1 MRRSAQQRR
10 VVVHTQKEI
19 RGIRASA
26 RAAAHVLQ
34 ALCETVRPGMS
45 TLDVDRLAGDL
56 IRQAGGS
63 SAFNGY
69 HGFPGQ
75 ICISLNDEVV
85 HGIGRADRI
94 IQPGDLV
101 SLDVGVRLDGYIG
114 DTAATLC
121 AGGAAACRTPEAA
134 RLIAAACKGLE
145 QGVSAALA
153 GNRVNDIGR
162 AVEDV
167 VSRAGFSVVR
177 DFVGHGC
184 GVELHEPPEVPNF
197 ASPKRGPRL
206 VAGMVLAIEPMVNAG
221 APGIRVESDGWTVR
235 TTDGAL
241 SAHVEHMVLI
251 TDGKPEI
258 LTWRKTA

>member
-1 MRRSAQQRR
+1 MRQSAKKRR
-10 VVVHTQKEI
+10 VVVHTHKEI
-19 RGIRASA
+19 RGICAAA
-26 RAAAHVLQ
+26 RAAAEILQ

-75 ICISLNDEVV
+75 ICISLNAEVV

-101 SLDVGVRLDGYIG
+101 SLDVGVKLDGYIG
-114 DTAATLC
+114 DTAATVC
-121 AGGAAACRTPEAA
+121 AGGPAACRTPEAA
-134 RLIAAACKGLE
+134 RLIAAACDGLA
-145 QGVSAALA
+145 QGISVAVA
-153 GNRVNDIGR
+153 GNRVDAIGR
-162 AVEDV
+162 AVENV
-167 VSRAGFSVVR
+167 VTRAGFSVVR

-197 ASPKRGPRL
+197 ASAKRGPRL
-206 VAGMVLAIEPMVNAG
+206 EPGMVLAIEPMVNAG
-221 APGIRVESDGWTVR
+221 GCEIRVESDGWTVR
-235 TTDGAL
+235 TADGAL
-241 SAHVEHMVLI
+241 SAHAEHMVLI